1 MTKMAGTIK
10 MNLAE
15 ENRKIT
21 PEAIKAAEGY
31 RSILILPDL
40 DLAGLENF
48 LNATT
53 AKRILHAIGWK
64 IGKPSP

>member
-21 PEAIKAAEGY
+21 PEAIKAAFGIKGTL
-31 RSILILPDL
+31 SSDPKQNSGSLGVKVI
-40 DLAGLENF
+40 F
-48 LNATT
+48 
-53 AKRILHAIGWK
+53 
-64 IGKPSP
+64 